1 MLISKFSKTIW
12 GNELMNAQSNNVTVV
27 VMDKDK
33 TSAAYLESILT
44 GLQNLEMINLN
55 FDVPMSQALE
65 DKHPHIC
72 LFNHYADDASVLD
85 KATLIH
91 MQHKATLFI
100 AMAAP
105 GLARKQVEQWHQSFE
120 RQHLFVVDKPLHR
133 DALISCVSDAV
144 HECQQAMMNQQQ
156 LDYLKPMQPS
166 MRWLEETSG
175 MRPGEAVLS
184 EMTVLFTDI
193 RQSTQRIF
201 KDDPKD
207 FLCRLNDWLGLQ
219 TQRVYELEG
228 SVVKYTGDGLLAI
241 FEGGARKTLAIKCAQ
256 RILKDKGATDLPT
269 GIGIADGL
277 VMGGVIGADMRY
289 QFDVVGASVHLAS
302 RFCGLALAWEAV
314 VASSCLDHVVVA
326 SGFAKENMSVKVK
339 GFEHRVEVSKLKE
352 IKHEN

>member
-1 MLISKFSKTIW
+1 
-12 GNELMNAQSNNVTVV
+12 MNTQNNNVTLV

-33 TSAAYLESILT
+33 SSATYLEFILKA
-44 GLQNLEMINLN
+44 LQNLELINLN
-55 FDVPMSQALE
+55 FELPISQALA
-65 DKHPHIC
+65 DRLPHIC

-85 KATLIH
+85 KVTLIH
-91 MQHKATLFI
+91 MKYQSTLFI
-100 AMAAP
+100 ALAAP
-105 GLARKQVEQWHQSFE
+105 GLAHKQVEQWHQSYAH
-120 RQHLFVVDKPLHR
+120 QHLTILDKPLHK
-133 DALISCVSDAV
+133 DVLISCVMEAV
-144 HECQQAMMNQQQ
+144 NQCQQDMMNQQQ

-166 MRWLEETSG
+166 MLWLEETSG

-207 FLCRLNDWLGLQ
+207 FLCGLNDWLGLQ
-219 TQRVYELEG
+219 TQRVYEFEG

-302 RFCGLALAWEAV
+302 RFCGLAQAWEAV
-314 VASSCLDHVVVA
+314 VATSCLDHVVV
-326 SGFAKENMSVKVK
+326 SPDFEKENMSVKVK